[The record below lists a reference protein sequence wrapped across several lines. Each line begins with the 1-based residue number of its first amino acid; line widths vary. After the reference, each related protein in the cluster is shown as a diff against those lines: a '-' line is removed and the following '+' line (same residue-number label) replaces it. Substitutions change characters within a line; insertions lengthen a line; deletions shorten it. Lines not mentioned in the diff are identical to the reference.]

1 MRARP
6 LLVDKNLTILERI
19 IVDIVNRKQ
28 GCKLMELIVEITNIV
43 INNKQAD
50 IDMNDT
56 EGFLDLCNF
65 ESLSTSAKVNLLL
78 DTVIKLISN
87 NKLIGL
93 HYKLNIG
100 NYHEKMFILP
110 KGSSFKYLSK
120 KEKEKYNE

>member
-6 LLVDKNLTILERI
+6 LIDDNLTILERI
-19 IVDIVNRKQ
+19 IIDIVNRKQ

-43 INNKQAD
+43 INNKQAN
-50 IDMNDT
+50 IDMDDT
-56 EGFLDLCNF
+56 KGFLDLCNF
-65 ESLSTSAKVNLLL
+65 ESLGTSAKVNLLL

-93 HYKLNIG
+93 HYKLNVG